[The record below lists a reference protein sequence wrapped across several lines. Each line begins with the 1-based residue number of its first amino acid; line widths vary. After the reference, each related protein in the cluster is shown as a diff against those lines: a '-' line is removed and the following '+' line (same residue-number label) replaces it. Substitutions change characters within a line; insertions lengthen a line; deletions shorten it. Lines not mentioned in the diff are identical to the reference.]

1 MVKRKN
7 KYSKKTV
14 ALIDSLMGVVAVI
27 HPLTATPQ
35 VYEIYST
42 QNVTGVSLLTWFG
55 FMLLGFVFLAYGI
68 VHNLK
73 PIILTQTLWFAVD
86 FAIVIGVLLY
96 R

>member
-1 MVKRKN
+1 MVKQKN
-7 KYSKKTV
+7 KYSKKTI